1 MSFRSLKTDLDPR
14 KFIIRRWK
22 SIPKQKTSVNESE
35 VNYRDCK
42 GRTLLYFAARNGDT
56 EAARQ
61 LLKGGCN
68 PKLSDVNRNTPLHI
82 ATDGGHLEIIQ
93 LLIEYGL

>member
-1 MSFRSLKTDLDPR
+1 
-14 KFIIRRWK
+14 
-22 SIPKQKTSVNESE
+22 
-35 VNYRDCK
+35 
-42 GRTLLYFAARNGDT
+42 LYFAAKNGDT

-82 ATDGGHLEIIQ
+82 ATDGGHLEFIQ